1 MAIFLELPDQL
12 IDNSKTDPHL
22 LSHIFPKLLQYQYLM
37 DYFNL
42 FLQGKHLPLFTQMP
56 RHRWCFIDKIS
67 EIGVL
72 QVLRTSEVAPLHL
85 LRQDRHIMNILV
97 QYECILPM
105 PL

>member
-1 MAIFLELPDQL
+1 MLHMAIFLKLSDQL

-42 FLQGKHLPLFTQMP
+42 FLQGQQSPLPTQMP

-72 QVLRTSEVAPLHL
+72 QVLLTPEVAPLHL
-85 LRQDRHIMNILV
+85 LRQDCHIMNILV
-97 QYECILPM
+97 
-105 PL
+105 